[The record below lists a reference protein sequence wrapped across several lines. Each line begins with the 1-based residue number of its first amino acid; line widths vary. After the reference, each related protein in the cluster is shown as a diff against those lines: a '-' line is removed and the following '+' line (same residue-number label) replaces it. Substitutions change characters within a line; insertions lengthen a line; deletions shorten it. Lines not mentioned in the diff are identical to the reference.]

1 MVNEGNNIAVT
12 GRDSHAELVQGRWVL
27 VATILGS
34 SMAFIDG
41 TVVNVALPAI
51 QQSLG
56 ASLVDLQWVVE
67 SYALTLS
74 ALLLLGGALGDTY
87 GRRKVF
93 GLGVIV
99 FAMASAWCGSAAS
112 IRQLITARAIQG
124 IGAALLVPE
133 SLALISSAFAPSVRG
148 AAIGTWSGFSAMT
161 AAVGPVL
168 GGWLVQHFS
177 WRAAFFINVPV
188 ATAVLLVL
196 HWRVPES
203 RIGDSHTRL
212 DLAGSG
218 LITLALGSLVTAL
231 LGASTRGWRD
241 PSTVAL
247 IAVSVLAFWAFIR
260 TEQRSRYPIV
270 PLWVFRSRDFTG
282 ANLLTF
288 LLYGALSATFFFL
301 PLTLIQVHGYSP
313 TQAGGAM
320 LPMILLMFFLSR
332 WSGGL
337 VSRYGAKRPLE
348 FGPVIAGVGF
358 SLFALPGVEGP
369 YWTTFLLPA
378 VVLGLGM
385 ALTVAPLTATVMG
398 SVDEE
403 HAGMA
408 SGLNNAVSRVA
419 GLISIAAL
427 GQLAQGTNLLTGS
440 RRVMIASA
448 VLAFISAV
456 CGWRFIG
463 GSGTVA
469 RG

>member
-1 MVNEGNNIAVT
+1 VINE
-12 GRDSHAELVQGRWVL
+12 SHHVAITDNARADALQGRWVL

-51 QQSLG
+51 QESLG

-67 SYALTLS
+67 SYTLSLS

-87 GRRKVF
+87 GRRKIF
-93 GLGVIV
+93 GLGVLL
-99 FAMASAWCGSAAS
+99 FALASAWCGSAPT
-112 IRQLITARAIQG
+112 IRQLIIARGVQG
-124 IGAALLVPE
+124 IGGALLVPE
-133 SLALISSAFAPSVRG
+133 SLALISGAFAPAARG

-168 GGWLVQHFS
+168 GGWLIQHFS

-196 HWRVPES
+196 YWRIRES
-203 RIGDSHTRL
+203 RIGDSHARL
-212 DLAGSG
+212 DLTGSA
-218 LITLALGSLVTAL
+218 LITVALGSLVTAL
-231 LGASTRGWRD
+231 LEASTRGWRD
-241 PSTVAL
+241 WFILTLVL
-247 IAVSVLAFWAFIR
+247 VSVLAFWEFIR
-260 TEQRSRYPIV
+260 VEQRSRYPIV
-270 PLWVFRSRDFTG
+270 PLWVFGSRDFTG

-301 PLTLIQVHGYSP
+301 PMSLIQIHGYSP
-313 TQAGGAM
+313 TQAGGAL
-320 LPMILLMFFLSR
+320 LPMILLMFVLSR

-337 VSRYGAKRPLE
+337 VARYGAKRPLVI
-348 FGPVIAGVGF
+348 GPLVAGVGF
-358 SLFALPGVEGP
+358 WLFSLPGTEAP
-369 YWTTFLLPA
+369 YWTTFFWPA
-378 VVLGLGM
+378 VILGLGM
-385 ALTVAPLTATVMG
+385 ALTVAPLTATVMA

-427 GQLAQGTNLLTGS
+427 GQLAQGANLLTGS
-440 RRVMIASA
+440 RRVMMASMA
-448 VLAFISAV
+448 LAFVSAA
-456 CGWRFIG
+456 CGWRFIAG
-463 GSGTVA
+463 RAVVA
-469 RG
+469 RA